1 MYKNE
6 YNRGISNK
14 LNKINQDLI
23 NHENKLTLTE
33 PDDHKIT
40 SRLEGMV
47 VRNKK

>member
-14 LNKINQDLI
+14 LNSINQGLI
-23 NHENKLTLTE
+23 NHENKLALTE

-40 SRLEGMV
+40 SRSEGMV
-47 VRNKK
+47 ARNKK